1 MSSFTL
7 NAGKWASVAKENVV
21 KLSSTAATQ
30 ATELTKNMN
39 EKVKEGTL
47 LNSVT
52 SKVTDV
58 SSKAWTNINSYWNQ
72 SGEGGGLV
80 NSLSNFNMFGR
91 SGYDSM
97 DGETSQFNQP
107 SNNYSGYNNLDKNDW
122 NNWEDSGWESNNS
135 SKKTTQVAK
144 KESKKDE
151 WNNWEDAG
159 WDSADKKDDLMNFND
174 DDQWE
179 PIDSTSKTK

>member
-1 MSSFTL
+1 M
-7 NAGKWASVAKENVV
+7 V
-21 KLSSTAATQ
+21 KLSSTAANQ

-39 EKVKEGTL
+39 EKVKEGSL

-58 SSKAWTNINSYWNQ
+58 GSKAWTNINSYWSQ

-80 NSLSNFNMFGR
+80 SSISNFNVFGR

-97 DGETSQFNQP
+97 GGESSQSQFGNNQT
-107 SNNYSGYNNLDKNDW
+107 SYNNAGSDW
-122 NNWEDSGWESNNS
+122 NNWEDSGWDSNNS
-135 SKKTTQVAK
+135 TKKTSQVVK
-144 KESKKDE
+144 KESKKKDE
-151 WNNWEDAG
+151 WNSWEDAG
-159 WDSADKKDDLMNFND
+159 WDSADKKEDLMNFND

-179 PIDSTSKTK
+179 PIESTSKID